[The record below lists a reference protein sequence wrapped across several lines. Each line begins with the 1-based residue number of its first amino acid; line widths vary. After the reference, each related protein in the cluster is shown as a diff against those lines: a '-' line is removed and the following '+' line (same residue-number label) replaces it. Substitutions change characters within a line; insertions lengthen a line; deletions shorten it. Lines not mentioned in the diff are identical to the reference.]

1 MFTLYFSPGACSRAS
16 HIALA
21 ESGLPYTLKRVKFAE
36 AEQRSESFLKVN
48 PKGRVP
54 ALETEKGVL
63 TETVAILAYIA
74 QMASKTEAR
83 LAPSDPFEFARM
95 QAFNAYIAST
105 VHVAHAHGRR
115 AARWADDTSSH
126 ADMLAKVPANM
137 RACFRLIEDEFLAGP
152 YVMGEDYTVADAYLF
167 VMSGWLKSDGVDIDE
182 FPRVAEHYA
191 RVAARPAVRRAL
203 EEEEAAL

>member
-1 MFTLYFSPGACSRAS
+1 MFTLHLSPGACSRAS

-36 AEQRSESFLKVN
+36 QEQRSQDFLKVN

-54 ALETEKGVL
+54 ALETEHGVL

-74 QMASKTEAR
+74 QEASKTEAR
-83 LAPSDPFEFARM
+83 LAPADPFEFARM

-115 AARWADDTSSH
+115 AARWADEVSSH
-126 ADMLAKVPANM
+126 ADMLAKVPSNM
-137 RACFRLIEDEFLAGP
+137 RDCFRLIEDEFLVGP
-152 YVMGEDYTVADAYLF
+152 YVMGEQYTVADAYLF
-167 VMSGWLKSDGVDIDE
+167 VMSDWLKSDNVDIAE
-182 FPRVAEHYA
+182 FPRVAEHFS
-191 RVAARPAVRRAL
+191 RIGERPAVRRAL
-203 EEEEAAL
+203 EEEAAL